1 MAVDLS
7 DLCPISFL
15 VVSMLPVTAC
25 TKIPN
30 VCRAQWKEI
39 FFSMPTFLA
48 ILLRAASTLALAGR
62 WNTKSSLPLGGI
74 HDKAVL
80 PIGTAL
86 RALVFFWT
94 ITSVFVSL
102 FLLMSLH
109 RRALM
114 SLIRSPVRQAKP
126 KALCASATPG
136 LLSSEAMNL
145 FSSSGV
151 RYCLCDD
158 FGLGKM
164 SDFSN
169 W

>member
-1 MAVDLS
+1 M
-7 DLCPISFL
+7 
-15 VVSMLPVTAC
+15 
-25 TKIPN
+25 
-30 VCRAQWKEI
+30 
-39 FFSMPTFLA
+39 
-48 ILLRAASTLALAGR
+48 
-62 WNTKSSLPLGGI
+62 
-74 HDKAVL
+74 
-80 PIGTAL
+80 
-86 RALVFFWT
+86 
-94 ITSVFVSL
+94 

-109 RRALM
+109 RK
-114 SLIRSPVRQAKP
+114 SLDVADTGSPVRQAKP
-126 KALCASATPG
+126 KALCASAAPG